1 MLQNLSKEAL
11 SGIQEV
17 FFICFLG
24 KFDNSCIERNWENP
38 ERHISNFKDTKR
50 HHLIEI
56 SVFSRV
62 CFFGQRG
69 NWKICILVSSQ
80 ECNLLSVPATD
91 CRLHISNCKHAKLLH
106 SNLERVGI
114 FLPFT
119 TRLHKH
125 THTFPH
131 PHRAVFTFSISLQGQ
146 LSHLEP
152 SQDDGSAT
160 AVLCHSSQRAG
171 EYVFVSLSCSA
182 PYHLCTHKR
191 ICALSP
197 KPSCSCLITIASVAG
212 TVTRLQ
218 LYVCWIPLPARQTVR
233 RYIRHRWQSHSVW
246 AACRYLQVL
255 ADVEGKGVL

>member
-1 MLQNLSKEAL
+1 MQNYYIQILRGSVSFYLSL
-11 SGIQEV
+11 PDS
-17 FFICFLG
+17 
-24 KFDNSCIERNWENP
+24 
-38 ERHISNFKDTKR
+38 IST
-50 HHLIEI
+50 
-56 SVFSRV
+56 
-62 CFFGQRG
+62 
-69 NWKICILVSSQ
+69 
-80 ECNLLSVPATD
+80 
-91 CRLHISNCKHAKLLH
+91 
-106 SNLERVGI
+106 
-114 FLPFT
+114 
-119 TRLHKH
+119 H

-131 PHRAVFTFSISLQGQ
+131 PHRAVFTVSISLQGQ

-191 ICALSP
+191 ISALSP
-197 KPSCSCLITIASVAG
+197 KPSCLCLITIASVAG

-246 AACRYLQVL
+246 TACRYLQVL